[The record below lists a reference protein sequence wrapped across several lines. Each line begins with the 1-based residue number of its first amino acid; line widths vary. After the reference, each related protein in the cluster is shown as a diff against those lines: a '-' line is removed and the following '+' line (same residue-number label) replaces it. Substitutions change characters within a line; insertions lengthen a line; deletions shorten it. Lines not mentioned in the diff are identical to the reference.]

1 MQTHS
6 PQISDIQDY
15 ITYLSVELDV
25 NEDYIRLTL
34 LEGSRDYDNG
44 DLKDEQQLDFDTNLE
59 FRHETELNR
68 LAESY
73 N

>member
-44 DLKDEQQLDFDTNLE
+44 DLKDSQQLDFDTNLE

>member
-44 DLKDEQQLDFDTNLE
+44 DLKDEQQLDFDNNLE

-68 LAESY
+68 LAEGR